1 MKSNT
6 GKSEVMAFK
15 GRNPIQSKI
24 CLNNKI
30 IEQVNM
36 FKYLGYSLSYRG
48 EIDIQAKITNFIKV
62 THIINSVLNLNP
74 VERHTRLRV
83 YNVLA
88 KPTVV
93 YGSDAWTVK
102 KQYEK

>member
-6 GKSEVMAFK
+6 GKAEVMAFK
-15 GRNPIQSKI
+15 RRNPIQSKI
-24 CLNNKI
+24 CLNK
-30 IEQVNM
+30 VNM

-62 THIINSVLNLNP
+62 THIINSVLNPNP

-88 KPTVV
+88 KPTLV